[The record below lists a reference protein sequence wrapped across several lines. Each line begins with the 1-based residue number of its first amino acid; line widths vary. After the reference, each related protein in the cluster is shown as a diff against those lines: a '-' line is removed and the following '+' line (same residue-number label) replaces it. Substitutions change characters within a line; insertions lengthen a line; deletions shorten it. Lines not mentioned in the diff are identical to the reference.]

1 MMQVKVKTNFR
12 TKKLYANIELKSVLK
27 GEEQIKNAL
36 QTRFCIWVWFSVLSL
51 EFFSVEG

>member
-12 TKKLYANIELKSVLK
+12 IKKLYVNTELRSFLK

-36 QTRFCIWVWFSVLSL
+36 QTHFCIWVCFLVFSL
-51 EFFSVEG
+51 EFFL

>member
-27 GEEQIKNAL
+27 GEEQIKMPYKPAFVFGYGFQCCL
-36 QTRFCIWVWFSVLSL
+36 LS
-51 EFFSVEG
+51 FFL